1 MLIGG
6 LDNKIE
12 EIKKNINKS
21 LQSFTEAEIKLTE
34 AEKKT
39 ADLDK
44 KINELL
50 NGAKMQSDSISKNI
64 VEKTKQSIL
73 SKEKNSLERIKQI
86 ELSAIQTI
94 KNQAS
99 NELNLLISNY
109 LKNLSELDKS
119 AILSKSISEFKSLN

>member
-12 EIKKNINKS
+12 EIKKNINES
-21 LQSFTEAEIKLTE
+21 LQSFTEAELKLKE

-119 AILSKSISEFKSLN
+119 VILSKSISEFKSLN

>member
-12 EIKKNINKS
+12 EIKKNINES
-21 LQSFTEAEIKLTE
+21 LQSFTEAELKLNE

-50 NGAKMQSDSISKNI
+50 NGAKIQSDSISKNI

-86 ELSAIQTI
+86 ELSAIQII

-109 LKNLSELDKS
+109 LKNLSELDKG

>member
-12 EIKKNINKS
+12 EIKKNINES
-21 LQSFTEAEIKLTE
+21 LQSFTQAELKLKE

-50 NGAKMQSDSISKNI
+50 NGAKMQSDSLSKNI

>member
-12 EIKKNINKS
+12 EIKKNINES
-21 LQSFTEAEIKLTE
+21 LQSFTEAELKLKE

-109 LKNLSELDKS
+109 LKKLSELDKS

>member
-12 EIKKNINKS
+12 EIKKNINES
-21 LQSFTEAEIKLTE
+21 LQSFTEAELKLKE

>member
-12 EIKKNINKS
+12 EIKKNINES
-21 LQSFTEAEIKLTE
+21 LQSFTEAELKLKE

-50 NGAKMQSDSISKNI
+50 NGAKMQSDSISNNI